1 MDSKDPIMI
10 TKHGTSYDEK
20 RDIQEMY
27 PICICPECMGVDT
40 EVVSGREAER
50 NRRYKTGNRHK
61 EKDGIFYK
69 EYYYVNY
76 ICNTC
81 SCEWTKMYEDK
92 KKRSTILSDKV
103 YTGGYLIIFILLI
116 VLAIVSLICSL
127 IVASDYPLD
136 AAPWYLVLWVGGSA
150 VLLFIFAVC
159 AIISFYDM

>member
-1 MDSKDPIMI
+1 MDSKHPIEI
-10 TKHGTSYDEK
+10 IKHGTSYDKK

-40 EVVSGREAER
+40 EVVSGMEAER
-50 NRRYKTGNRHK
+50 NRRYKTGNK
-61 EKDGIFYK
+61 NNEKDGIFYK

-92 KKRSTILSDKV
+92 EKRSTILSDEV
-103 YTGGYLIIFILLI
+103 YAGGYLIIFILLT

-127 IVASDYPLD
+127 IVINSYPID
-136 AAPWYLVLWVGGSA
+136 AAPWYLELWAIVS
-150 VLLFIFAVC
+150 FCSFIIFAC
-159 AIISFYDM
+159 GAIVSFAEM